1 MKSSK
6 EKSLPVVVFGRD
18 EFIAGLVNTDLRNP
32 LRHTK
37 AIENGQIMRQKGFTD
52 MEPGVLRLVDQ
63 HHAPSALGK
72 KILRRRPC
80 RAAADYGNII
90 VIVAVI
96 SDLIPSIVSGNT
108 HQEGGRHISGTR
120 LRPTALPM
128 VIFTFIYRR
137 ILGATNTAR
146 QANIMVDFGNKIG
159 KIKDHKQANQN
170 TQMQGI
176 LSDRNRK

>member
-1 MKSSK
+1 MKCSK

-72 KILRRRPC
+72 KIRRRRPC

-96 SDLIPSIVSGNT
+96 SDLIPSVVSGNT
-108 HQEGGRHISGTR
+108 HQGGGRHISGTR
-120 LRPTALPM
+120 LRPAALPM
-128 VIFTFIYRR
+128 VVFTFIYRR
-137 ILGATNTAR
+137 IVGATNASR

-159 KIKDHKQANQN
+159 KINVHKQANQN
-170 TQMQGI
+170 TKNAG
-176 LSDRNRK
+176 NPK